1 MSGVAIKI
9 AFRELSGGFR
19 GFWIYLACLAIGTAA
34 IAASGSVTEV
44 FTRGLNAESRN
55 MLGADVI
62 FASSQR
68 RATPD
73 ERIFIDH
80 LGTVS
85 EAVSLDV
92 MGSAADTRKQVD
104 VRGVDANYPLLGAA
118 SLAGGPQTLQAAL
131 RKQGDRWGI
140 AVSRSFLEEFHV
152 GIGDAV
158 RLGPVNAIVTAEL
171 ESVPDRVGATGT
183 FGPEAIVNLDA
194 LVEADRLT
202 PGQLFRSGLRVVLH
216 QNMTLEKA
224 KEQFESEFGAG
235 TMRIR
240 TPEDSVDGLKS
251 LLNTLNSFLA
261 VIGIAALIVGGVG
274 VAQATSSFLDTRI
287 ASIAVLKVFGAEA
300 ATVRAAYM
308 LQLGALA
315 FIGSLAGVALGAAA
329 PFLLSSFAGG
339 SIPLPQALGVYPIP
353 LYKALVLGMLAAT
366 MFALPAIGRAR
377 ATRPSALF
385 RRISDNE
392 RVSVPWAERI
402 GTVSAGILLCVLAIA
417 SSYRPGLTALVLG
430 GAALTLVI
438 LVGTAMLVKRLARF
452 ASAGA
457 TGMRRLS
464 LSNLGGA
471 GSLAPTIIPAL
482 GLGLALLTLVAAV
495 QANLLR
501 QINQTA
507 PSNAPSV
514 VFSQIPAN
522 RIDEFDELLKAQG
535 VDTADDARFRQAPF
549 ILARVTALRDEP
561 VVEAEVAE
569 SERWVVRGETTITYL
584 ANKPPETVLTEGQWW
599 PENYTGPLQVSVE
612 ADVAKG
618 LGLGVG
624 DTIEFRV
631 FGRDVAATVTSLRK
645 VEWGT
650 FSIGSNVA
658 FVLSP
663 GTLEA
668 ANPAF
673 VAIAKTTPDTESKLV
688 AALGVS
694 MPEVVVFQTRQA
706 LETAGRIFTQIAVA
720 VNAAAGIVTLSGLLV
735 LLGTFAALA
744 RQRRAE
750 AALLKVFGADR
761 AQVLGL
767 YAGEF
772 ALAGAAAA
780 LIGASIGVAAA
791 YPIVVY
797 AFEATWNFPWLETL
811 RILIA
816 SVLISAI
823 GGAGVGLATLSRTP
837 AQVLRMPGE

>member
-9 AFRELSGGFR
+9 ALRELAGGFR

-34 IAASGSVTEV
+34 IASAGSVTEV

-55 MLGADVI
+55 LLGADVI
-62 FASSQR
+62 FATSQR

-73 ERIFIDH
+73 ERTFIAQ

-85 EAVSLDV
+85 ETVSLDL
-92 MGSAADTRKQVD
+92 MGSVADTRKQVD
-104 VRGVDANYPLLGAA
+104 VRGVDTDYPLLGAA
-118 SLAGGPQTLQAAL
+118 SLAGGPQTLQSAL
-131 RKQGDRWGI
+131 RRQGDKWGI
-140 AVSRSFLEEFHV
+140 AVSKSFLEGFDV
-152 GIGDAV
+152 DIGDAV
-158 RLGPVNAIVTAEL
+158 RIGPIDAIVTAEL
-171 ESVPDRVGATGT
+171 ESVPDRIGTPGT
-183 FGPEAIVNLDA
+183 FGPEAIVSLEA

-202 PGQLFRSGLRVVLH
+202 PGQLFRSGLRVIL
-216 QNMTLEKA
+216 NEGITIKRA
-224 KEQFESEFGAG
+224 KTQFESEFGAE

-261 VIGIAALIVGGVG
+261 VIGIAALIAGGVG

-287 ASIAVLKVFGAEA
+287 GSIAVLKVFGAEA
-300 ATVRAAYM
+300 STVRAAYM

-315 FIGSLAGVALGAAA
+315 FMGALVGVALGATV
-329 PFLLSSFAGG
+329 PFLLSYFTG
-339 SIPLPQALGVYPIP
+339 SAIPIPQALGVYPLP
-353 LYKALVLGMLAAT
+353 LLKALVLGLLAAS

-385 RRISDNE
+385 RRLTDNE
-392 RVSVPWAERI
+392 HVSVPWAERI
-402 GTVSAGILLCVLAIA
+402 GTVISGMLLCALAIA

-430 GAALTLVI
+430 GAALTL
-438 LVGTAMLVKRLARF
+438 LVLIATAWLVKRLARM
-452 ASAGA
+452 ASVGA

-464 LSNLGGA
+464 LANLGGP
-471 GSLAPTIIPAL
+471 GSLAPTIVPAL

-501 QINQTA
+501 QISQTA

-522 RIDEFDELLKAQG
+522 RIDEFDALVKSQG
-535 VDTADDARFRQAPF
+535 LDTADEATFRQAPF
-549 ILARVTALRDEP
+549 ILARVTALKGAP
-561 VVEAEVAE
+561 VVEADVAE
-569 SERWVVRGETTITYL
+569 SERWVVRGETTITYM
-584 ANKPPETVLTEGQWW
+584 ANQPPETILTQGQWW
-599 PENYTGPLQVSVE
+599 PADYSGPLEVSVE
-612 ADVAKG
+612 ADAAKG
-618 LGLGVG
+618 LRLGVG

-631 FGRDVAATVTSLRK
+631 FGRDVTATVSSLRK

-658 FVLSP
+658 FILSP

-673 VAIAKTTPDTESKLV
+673 VAIAKTTPQTESRIV

-694 MPEVVVFQTRQA
+694 MPEVIVFQTREA
-706 LETAGRIFTQIAVA
+706 LETAARLFSQIAVA
-720 VNAAAGIVTLSGLLV
+720 VNAAAGIVTLSGLFV

-744 RQRRAE
+744 RKRRSE
-750 AALLKVFGADR
+750 AALLKVFGAER

-767 YAGEF
+767 YASEF
-772 ALAGAAAA
+772 ALAGGAAA

-791 YPIVVY
+791 YPVVVY
-797 AFEATWNFPWLETL
+797 AFEATWTFPWLETL
-811 RILIA
+811 IILIA
-816 SVLISAI
+816 SVFISAV
-823 GGAGVGLATLSRTP
+823 GGAAVGLATLSRTP
-837 AQVLRMPGE
+837 AQVLRMP